1 MTPPSPLDEPFLTDR
16 LCYIIAEQNEIIKEQ
31 ANTIAQLDAIK
42 RNHQRTSQHNRTARR
57 HQPDGRTD
65 PRSGRFEPRDVQ
77 RPF

>member
-16 LCYIIAEQNEIIKEQ
+16 LCYIIGEQNEIIKEQ
-31 ANTIAQLDAIK
+31 ANTIADPFC
-42 RNHQRTSQHNRTARR
+42 

-65 PRSGRFEPRDVQ
+65 PRGGRFEPRDVQ